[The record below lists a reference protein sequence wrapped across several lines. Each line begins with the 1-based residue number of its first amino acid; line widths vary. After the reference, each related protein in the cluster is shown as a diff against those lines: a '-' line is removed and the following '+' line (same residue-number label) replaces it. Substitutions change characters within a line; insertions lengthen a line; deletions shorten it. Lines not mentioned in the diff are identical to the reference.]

1 MPELRVRSIFLFCR
15 YLADAADS
23 RRRMSQREKYFS
35 FARERKNNENTAR
48 PALNLLWL
56 GDKGILFQ
64 LRPTKLTQSLR
75 VRDSGMLFN
84 CRN

>member
-1 MPELRVRSIFLFCR
+1 MPVLRANSFFLFCR
-15 YLADAADS
+15 YLAAADS

-64 LRPTKLTQSLR
+64 LRPTKLTQSL
-75 VRDSGMLFN
+75 
-84 CRN
+84 